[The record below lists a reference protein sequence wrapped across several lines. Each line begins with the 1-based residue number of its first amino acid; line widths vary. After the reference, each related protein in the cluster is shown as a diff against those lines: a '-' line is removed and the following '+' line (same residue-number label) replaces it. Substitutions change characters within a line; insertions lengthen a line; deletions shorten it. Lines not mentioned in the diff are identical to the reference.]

1 MPSRRRDLGS
11 AVLDLGSFQHNNVR
25 IAATPGERQ
34 MPGAKLLELSR
45 MRPNPDQPRKQ
56 FDAAALEELAD
67 SLRRRG
73 VLQPVVVRPDGDGY
87 LIVMGERRYRAALLA
102 GLEEMPAIVRE
113 MSDEEVFL
121 AALTENIQRANLD
134 AGDEAEAYQ
143 GLLTRGHSVRS
154 IAEQL
159 AISPARISKVVRV
172 HQDPTLSEAVS
183 SGMMTKSEAQELLV
197 APGEERPR
205 LVQFIAGRRKENRAV
220 PMGELRAPVR
230 ETKGSVSKRNTDGE
244 TVSIRN
250 TRSAQTDVLEDPLQ
264 RLQHHYQEIRS
275 AFEVRPLLAW
285 EPVVAEERA
294 ATEEMARRVSG
305 QPRSSESVG
314 VEDRRRWAHKLRREV
329 EQFRDWG
336 GDEVKD
342 PQTLAEL
349 SAVRALLDELLARS
363 T

>member
-102 GLEEMPAIVRE
+102 GLEEIPAIVRE

-183 SGMMTKSEAQELLV
+183 SGKMTKSEAQELLV
-197 APGEERPR
+197 APDEERPR
-205 LVQFIAGRRKENRAV
+205 LVQFIAGRRKERRAV
-220 PMGELRAPVR
+220 PMGELRAR
-230 ETKGSVSKRNTDGE
+230 IKESKEGVSNRNEVGE
-244 TVSIRN
+244 DVSIRN
-250 TRSAQTDVLEDPLQ
+250 TEDVQLE
-264 RLQHHYQEIRS
+264 RLRDHYREIRN
-275 AFEVRPLLAW
+275 ALEVRPLLAW
-285 EPVVAEERA
+285 EPAVAEERA
-294 ATEEMARRVSG
+294 ATEELAHRVSG
-305 QPRSSESVG
+305 QPRSDGFVA

-329 EQFRDWG
+329 EQFRTWG
-336 GDEVKD
+336 GVEVKD
-342 PQTLAEL
+342 PQTLADL
-349 SAVRALLDELLARS
+349 SAARALLDELLAG
-363 T
+363 